1 MYTDQELRKVAT
13 ELPEDFT
20 QKSEEF
26 WNYVRD
32 KLNTQRNIRKIYY
45 DSLVTNE
52 RDKALEFVKKS
63 NERSFEIIEQYMN
76 LGAILEATE
85 DPLLVQEAFSWFS
98 MLQEG
103 KTDLATEEM
112 IEKNMGDRDKFVTQR
127 IAESLNQDESGILF
141 LAPGRRIDGYLPADI
156 RLIKIQPFD
165 PSDYLNSWLVT
176 LSLKTKQSAPS
187 VEKQS

>member
-141 LAPGRRIDGYLPADI
+141 LAPGRRIDGYIPADI